1 MTSPLTGAAGDP
13 GRPRQIE
20 ANKPRELQLSQRLV
34 RLRAFLRSPICMAL
48 VALTLRLIVM
58 GFLYPAQL
66 NPERDHWRFSY
77 ENGRLAR
84 SIAEGKGFSSPLFE
98 DTGVSAWL
106 TPVYP
111 YMTAGVF
118 KVFGIYSTASA
129 FVLLSFQCLVS
140 ALTCL
145 PIFYFTRKLFGPV
158 AAMWAGWAWAF
169 FPYGIYFPAER
180 IWNTW
185 LSTLLFAILF
195 LITLYME
202 ESISLVRWLTYG
214 LFWGFVALTDP
225 VVLAAWP
232 FMLAWMAYRMQRR
245 KLRWFFPVAA
255 SVLGLILFVSPW
267 FVRNYAI
274 FGHFIPFRDTM
285 GMEIHIGNNGNSF
298 HWRPR
303 EIGPWHNDQEWQD
316 FKRLGEVAYMEREK
330 KRGIDFIRTHPGW
343 FAVMTVRRFV
353 YIWTGYWSFDKA
365 YLAEEP
371 LDPPN
376 ILFCTALTVL
386 MLMGLRRACRE
397 DRWLAAMYGSVLFF
411 FPFLYYFAHVE
422 VYYRRQIDPL
432 IVVLAVY
439 ALVPKPRRGAP
450 VLAATSE

>member
-1 MTSPLTGAAGDP
+1 MTSYPTGGATDQAGK
-13 GRPRQIE
+13 RQAE
-20 ANKPRELQLSQRLV
+20 ASHPQLNLWHAKFRAYFQSTFCMVLV
-34 RLRAFLRSPICMAL
+34 GLA
-48 VALTLRLIVM
+48 LRLIVM
-58 GFLYPAQL
+58 GFLYPEQL

-111 YMTAGVF
+111 YFTAGVF

-140 ALTCL
+140 ALTCV
-145 PIFYFTRKLFGPV
+145 PIFYFARKLFGPGV
-158 AAMWAGWAWAF
+158 ATWSGWAWAL
-169 FPYGIYFPAER
+169 FPYAIYFPAER

-185 LSTLLFAILF
+185 LATLLFAILF
-195 LITLYME
+195 LVTLYME
-202 ESISLVRWLTYG
+202 ESTSLTRWITYG

-232 FMLAWMAYRMQRR
+232 FMLGWMAYRMHHR
-245 KLRWFFPVAA
+245 KLRWVFPMAV
-255 SVLGLILFVSPW
+255 SVLGLILFVTPW
-267 FVRNYAI
+267 FVRNYVI

-285 GMEIHIGNNGNSF
+285 GMEIHIGNNGETF

-303 EIGPWHNDQEWQD
+303 MIGPWHNDQEWQD
-316 FKRLGEVAYMEREK
+316 FKRLGEVAYMDREK
-330 KRGIDFIRTHPGW
+330 QRGINFIRTHPGW
-343 FAVMTVRRFV
+343 FALMTVRRFA

-376 ILFCTALTVL
+376 VFFCTALTVL
-386 MLMGLRRACRE
+386 MLAGLRRAWRE
-397 DRWLAAMYGSVLFF
+397 DRWLAGLFASVLFF
-411 FPFLYYFAHVE
+411 FPFVYYFVHVE
-422 VYYRRQIDPL
+422 VYFRRQIDPL

-439 ALVPKPRRGAP
+439 ALVPRASGAK
-450 VLAATSE
+450 AAGALNPG